1 MVPSTETNDEDELQT
16 TFGERIAQTEGVFVT
31 DGSYKNGKSTATFV
45 ANH

>member
-1 MVPSTETNDEDELQT
+1 MVPSTEINDEDKVQN
-16 TFGERIAQTEGVFVT
+16 TFGERIAQNEGLIVT